1 MNING
6 TLYDIYGS
14 GLRNEPLVLYYT
26 FPGFAT
32 WIPITSDITD
42 PFGNY
47 NVKWFPP
54 ATGYFTIKAEWVGN
68 MTHFGASNTITLSS
82 MPYQDQYVFSVES
95 NSTISALTFNSTANE
110 LSFTAS
116 GPPGTLGYARVFI
129 SKELVANISDLKVY
143 VDETQVD
150 YVAAPTDDS
159 WLLYFVYEHSTH
171 NIVVVIPEFPSVLI
185 LSLLMIFTLGA
196 VGFSKKRKQNAP
208 RKKSATLDITKN
220 AS

>member
-1 MNING
+1 
-6 TLYDIYGS
+6 
-14 GLRNEPLVLYYT
+14 
-26 FPGFAT
+26 
-32 WIPITSDITD
+32 
-42 PFGNY
+42 
-47 NVKWFPP
+47 
-54 ATGYFTIKAEWVGN
+54 

-143 VDETQVD
+143 VDETRVD
-150 YVAAPTDDS
+150 YVATPTDDS

-185 LSLLMIFTLGA
+185 PPLLMIFTLGA
-196 VGFSKKRKQNAP
+196 VVFSKKRKQNVLARKVP
-208 RKKSATLDITKN
+208 RWA
-220 AS
+220 